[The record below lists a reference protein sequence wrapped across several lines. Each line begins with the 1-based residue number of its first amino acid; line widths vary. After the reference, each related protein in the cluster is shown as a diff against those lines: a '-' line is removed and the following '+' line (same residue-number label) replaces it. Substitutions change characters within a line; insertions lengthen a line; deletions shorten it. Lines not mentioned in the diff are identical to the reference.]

1 MHTSSELKIACLSL
15 CLENLE
21 KKPSVVREDVVEN
34 YMNRD
39 SGLDPRA
46 T

>member
-1 MHTSSELKIACLSL
+1 MNSSSELKIACLSL

-21 KKPSVVREDVVEN
+21 KKPSVVEEDVVEN
-34 YMNRD
+34 YMIRD
-39 SGLDPRA
+39 PGLDPRA